1 MSVLVDHNYP
11 HDGDMTVLNIS
22 AEPISGVTIRIFD
35 HTAFFAGDLDTWEAE
50 TVTDMDGNWLDPVY
64 LDEARTWVV
73 HFQKLNEYGPDH
85 LEITT

>member
-1 MSVLVDHNYP
+1 MSVLVNHNYP
-11 HDGDMTVLNIS
+11 HDGDMTVKNI
-22 AEPISGVTIRIFD
+22 ADGPIPGVAIRIFD
-35 HTAFFAGDLDTWEAE
+35 HTAYFAGDLTTWVAE
-50 TVTDMDGNWLDPVY
+50 SLTDINGEWIDPVY